1 MSKTPKASGSKKP
14 AATSGNAA
22 TQFII
27 PALVGAGV
35 AAAAFGLFIA
45 LDPGRVPA
53 LAPAPTALAPLPI
66 MPGKEASTDKT
77 AKTGET
83 AFIEKTVEAYLLK
96 NPQILMRMSEA
107 LERQQSQNQNERLR
121 KTIAEN
127 GESIFRDKFGLVA
140 GNPDGDVTIVEFSD
154 YNCPYCKRAFNS
166 IKQVLG
172 VDSKVRVVLKEFPI
186 FGEQSESIARVAVAA
201 KFQGRYFDMHSA
213 LLDSPAR
220 NNEKSALLI
229 AEKLGLDMDKLR
241 KDMDSDEVK
250 KVISETRLL
259 GNKLGI
265 RGTPFFLVGDKVVP
279 GAPDDLFQVFKG
291 HIADIRKNG
300 CTVSC

>member
-1 MSKTPKASGSKKP
+1 MSKTPKA
-14 AATSGNAA
+14 TSGNTA
-22 TQFII
+22 TQFIV

-35 AAAAFGLFIA
+35 AAAAFGIFVA
-45 LDPGRVPA
+45 LDPGR
-53 LAPAPTALAPLPI
+53 APAPEPVALVPLPV
-66 MPGKEASTDKT
+66 MPGKTASPAVADEEGQK
-77 AKTGET
+77 AL
-83 AFIEKTVEAYLLK
+83 IEKTVEAYLLK

-107 LERQQSQNQNERLR
+107 LERQQSQDQNEQLQ

-127 GESIFRDKFGLVA
+127 SDDIYRDTFGLTV

-166 IKQVLG
+166 IKQVLS

-186 FGEQSESIARVAVAA
+186 FGEQSESIARVAIAA
-201 KFQGRYFDMHSA
+201 KNQGRYFDMHTA
-213 LLDSPAR
+213 LLKSPGR

-241 KDMDSDEVK
+241 KDMGSDEVR
-250 KVISETRLL
+250 KVISETRIL

-265 RGTPFFLVGDKVVP
+265 RGTPFFLVGDKVIP

-300 CTVSC
+300 CNVSC

>member
-1 MSKTPKASGSKKP
+1 VSKKP
-14 AATSGNAA
+14 KATTGNTA
-22 TQFII
+22 TQFIV

-35 AAAAFGLFIA
+35 AAAAFGLFVM
-45 LDPGRVPA
+45 LDQGRM
-53 LAPAPTALAPLPI
+53 PAPETTALAPLPV
-66 MPGKEASTDKT
+66 MPGKTTSPAVADDEGK
-77 AKTGET
+77 K

-96 NPQILMRMSEA
+96 NPQILMKMSEA
-107 LERQQSQNQNERLR
+107 LEKQQTQDQDKRLQ

-127 GESIFRDKFGLVA
+127 GESIYRDNFGLIA

-172 VDSKVRVVLKEFPI
+172 VDSNVRVVLKEFPI
-186 FGEQSESIARVAVAA
+186 FGAQSESIARVAVAA

-213 LLDSPAR
+213 LLDSPGR
-220 NNEKSALLI
+220 NSEKSALLI

-241 KDMDSDEVK
+241 KDMASDEVR
-250 KVISETRLL
+250 KVISETRTL

-265 RGTPFFLVGDKVVP
+265 RGTPFFLVGDKVIP

>member
-1 MSKTPKASGSKKP
+1 MSKTPKA
-14 AATSGNAA
+14 TSGNAPQ
-22 TQFII
+22 QFLL
-27 PALVGAGV
+27 PALVGGIV
-35 AAAAFGLFIA
+35 AAAAFGLFVA
-45 LDPGRVPA
+45 LDPGRAP
-53 LAPAPTALAPLPI
+53 APAPTALAPLPV
-66 MPGKEASTDKT
+66 MPGRTTSPVIALDDSQKVL
-77 AKTGET
+77 
-83 AFIEKTVEAYLLK
+83 IEKTVEAYLLN
-96 NPQILMRMSEA
+96 NPQILLKMSEA
-107 LERQQSQNQNERLR
+107 LEKQQTQNQDKQLQN
-121 KTIAEN
+121 TIAEN
-127 GESIFRDKFGLVA
+127 GDSIYRDKFGLVA

-166 IKQVLG
+166 IMQVLG

-186 FGEQSESIARVAVAA
+186 FGEQSENIARVAIAA
-201 KFQGRYFDMHSA
+201 KYQGRYFDMHSA
-213 LLDSPAR
+213 LLKSPGR

-241 KDMDSDEVK
+241 KDMNNDEVR
-250 KVISETRLL
+250 KVISETRQL

-265 RGTPFFLVGDKVVP
+265 RGTPFFLVGDKVIP

>member
-1 MSKTPKASGSKKP
+1 MSKTPKATPGNT
-14 AATSGNAA
+14 TS
-22 TQFII
+22 QYIV

-35 AAAAFGLFIA
+35 AAAAFGLFVT
-45 LDPGRVPA
+45 LGPG
-53 LAPAPTALAPLPI
+53 LAPAPETIALAPLPV
-66 MPGKEASTDKT
+66 MPEKASNPAQASDKNQ
-77 AKTGET
+77 K

-96 NPQILMRMSEA
+96 NPQILMQMTEA
-107 LERQQSQNQNERLR
+107 LERQQSQDQNERLQ

-127 GESIFRDKFGLVA
+127 GDDIFRDNFGLVA

-172 VDSKVRVVLKEFPI
+172 VDSNVRVVLKEFPI

-201 KFQGRYFDMHSA
+201 KNQGRYFDMHSA
-213 LLDSPAR
+213 LLNSPAR

-229 AEKLGLDMDKLR
+229 AEKLGLDMDQLR
-241 KDMDSDEVK
+241 KDMNSDEVR
-250 KVISETRLL
+250 KVISETRIL

-265 RGTPFFLVGDKVVP
+265 RGTPFFLIGDKVVP
-279 GAPDDLFQVFKG
+279 GAPDDLFQVFKD

>member
-1 MSKTPKASGSKKP
+1 LSKKP
-14 AATSGNAA
+14 KATSGNAPK
-22 TQFII
+22 QFLL
-27 PALVGAGV
+27 PALVGASV
-35 AAAAFGLFIA
+35 AAAVFGVFVA
-45 LDPGRVPA
+45 LDPGR
-53 LAPAPTALAPLPI
+53 APAPAPAALAPLPV
-66 MPGKEASTDKT
+66 MPGRTTSPVIALDDSQKVL
-77 AKTGET
+77 
-83 AFIEKTVEAYLLK
+83 IEKTVEAYLLN
-96 NPQILMRMSEA
+96 NPQILLKMSEA
-107 LERQQSQNQNERLR
+107 LEKQQTQNQDKQLQN
-121 KTIAEN
+121 TIAEN
-127 GESIFRDKFGLVA
+127 GDSIYRDKFGLVA

-172 VDSKVRVVLKEFPI
+172 ADSKVRVVLKEFPI
-186 FGEQSESIARVAVAA
+186 FGEQSESIARVAIAA
-201 KFQGRYFDMHSA
+201 KYQGRYFDMHSA
-213 LLDSPAR
+213 LLKSPGR

-241 KDMDSDEVK
+241 KDMNNDEVR
-250 KVISETRLL
+250 KVISETRQL

-265 RGTPFFLVGDKVVP
+265 RGTPFFLVGDKVIP